1 MAYPLLASVPI
12 CNFTRLRTSMP
23 PISLPK
29 STTTR
34 LVVRAKQIST
44 TSTSA
49 NTSTT
54 IYKSDPDIARRSGD
68 YKPAIWN
75 FDHIQSLSSD
85 YAGEPYARLV
95 DMLKEEVRVMLQEA
109 DCLAQLELI
118 DMLQKLGVS
127 YHFEDQI
134 QSILKDMF
142 NNIMYTNKNK
152 DMMNNNLYATALQ
165 LRLLRQHGYWL
176 PQEVFNGFKDKTGN
190 FKASLGEDTEGMLAL
205 YQASYYLIQGEDIL
219 EEAKDFAT
227 KHLQEYMQRPNKDQ
241 TLSQLISHALELPL
255 HWRVPRFETRWFI
268 QVYEKKQGMNP
279 FLIELAKLDFNI
291 LQSIYQED
299 MKYAFRWWKNSKL
312 VENLSYAR
320 DRMMVSFLWTVGVTF
335 EPELGY
341 CRKLSAIVNAMITVI
356 DDTYDVYG
364 TLEELELFTDAVQR
378 WDVNAIDHL
387 PDYMKL
393 CFLALHHSVN
403 EIAFDVFKEQGIYI
417 LKFLKNTWI
426 GLCKAYLQEAK
437 WYYSGYKPSL
447 EEYIENACMS
457 IATPVI
463 LVHAFAT
470 ATNPIT
476 EEAMKSM
483 DEYPEYEMQR
493 GDVPKS
499 IQCYMNETGASE
511 GEAREHIKLMIS
523 ETWKKMNRYKKESGG
538 FSKIF
543 IERAMHLGRTAQYM
557 YLYGDGHGIE
567 EKETKDRVLSLF
579 FNPIPLN

>member
-95 DMLKEEVRVMLQEA
+95 DMLKEEVRVMLQGA

-299 MKYAFRWWKNSKL
+299 MKYAFRW
-312 VENLSYAR
+312 
-320 DRMMVSFLWTVGVTF
+320 
-335 EPELGY
+335 
-341 CRKLSAIVNAMITVI
+341 
-356 DDTYDVYG
+356 
-364 TLEELELFTDAVQR
+364 
-378 WDVNAIDHL
+378 DVNAIDHL

-483 DEYPEYEMQR
+483 DEYPEVIHLSAMLLRLADDLGTSPYEMQR

-543 IERAMHLGRTAQYM
+543 IERAMHLGRTAQYV